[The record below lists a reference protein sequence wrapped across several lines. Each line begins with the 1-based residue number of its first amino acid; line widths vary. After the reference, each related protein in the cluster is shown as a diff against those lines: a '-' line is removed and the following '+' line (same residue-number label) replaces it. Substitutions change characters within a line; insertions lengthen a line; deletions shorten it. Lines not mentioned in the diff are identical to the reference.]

1 VFALF
6 FTRCVKNVIMKY
18 VHIPLLVGFMY
29 KTIVKLQLK

>member
-1 VFALF
+1 
-6 FTRCVKNVIMKY
+6 MKY